1 MSDKTD
7 QLPQIAEDD
16 FWDALGTNGMR
27 RISPEVSVKKTL
39 DGIDEAVLAELLD
52 YARCA
57 LNDARAAKK
66 VSKEF
71 GIPLAR
77 VQAFAHLA
85 VRLSIEPDREPE
97 ITTMAQLYALHSKLA
112 SS

>member
-1 MSDKTD
+1 M
-7 QLPQIAEDD
+7 
-16 FWDALGTNGMR
+16 
-27 RISPEVSVKKTL
+27 SVKETL
-39 DGIDEAVLAELLD
+39 ASIDEAVLTELLD
-52 YARCA
+52 AARFA
-57 LNDARAAKK
+57 LNDARTATK

-77 VQAFAHLA
+77 VQALAHLA

-112 SS
+112 SR

>member
-1 MSDKTD
+1 MNTK
-7 QLPQIAEDD
+7 I
-16 FWDALGTNGMR
+16 
-27 RISPEVSVKKTL
+27 SVKETL
-39 DGIDEAVLAELLD
+39 AGIDEAVLTELLD
-52 YARCA
+52 YAHCA
-57 LNDARAAKK
+57 LNDSRTAKK
-66 VSKEF
+66 VSMEF